1 MLSMWPFSKMHS
13 HVMTNSKTHTRAHMH
28 AHTHTHIIGLETI
41 FSTPV
46 GYPNMLSPWQP
57 NIVPYSQ
64 DDWIGDEGADDKST
78 ASLINYICADAL
90 SGYACLS

>member
-1 MLSMWPFSKMHS
+1 MLSIWPLSKMHS
-13 HVMTNSKTHTRAHMH
+13 LVMTNSKTHTRA
-28 AHTHTHIIGLETI
+28 HIIGLETI

-57 NIVPYSQ
+57 NSVPYSQ

-78 ASLINYICADAL
+78 TLLINYICADAL